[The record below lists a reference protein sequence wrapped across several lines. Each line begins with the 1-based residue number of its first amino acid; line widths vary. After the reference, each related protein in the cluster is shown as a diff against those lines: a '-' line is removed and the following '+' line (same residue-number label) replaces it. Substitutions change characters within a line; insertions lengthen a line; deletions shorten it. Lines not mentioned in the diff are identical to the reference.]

1 MDFYFHPHLYKVK
14 ISASVSKHHEVQI
27 FCYSQLLIMI
37 KVRWKSLLNHCV
49 LLRGINVSLQ
59 PWDLSHA
66 LVSFQSSCLGE
77 TKGAMPVS
85 WILLS
90 SYISRL
96 YSWLTE
102 AGCAVP
108 SLPLQHVHIVIRR
121 NIQGTISYGTW
132 ISVSGDLISSVLYN
146 INSKHIG
153 IWMTAAQLLYKCDTA
168 TYASILM

>member
-1 MDFYFHPHLYKVK
+1 MKRSCRCVK
-14 ISASVSKHHEVQI
+14 
-27 FCYSQLLIMI
+27 
-37 KVRWKSLLNHCV
+37 NHCV
-49 LLRGINVSLQ
+49 LLRGIDVSLQ

-66 LVSFQSSCLGE
+66 LVWSQSSCLGE
-77 TKGAMPVS
+77 TKGALPVS

-90 SYISRL
+90 SYIWRL
-96 YSWLTE
+96 YSCLTE
-102 AGCAVP
+102 AGCAVLP
-108 SLPLQHVHIVIRR
+108 LPLQHVHIVIRR

-132 ISVSGDLISSVLYN
+132 ISMSGDLISSVLYYN